1 MSGLVLPNGKP
12 ANVHKAEGDGV
23 PKFEDLTPEQQEAL
37 GTKAEENGVD
47 GANQVTTAYYVVV
60 DRDGTVSIVPD
71 LSVKF
76 VADRLP
82 TAEDILGS
90 ASVVQASIAAQ
101 ITASHTQQVMMA
113 QARAMAQA
121 QAQQQAVQQMQ
132 GMNLRS

>member
-1 MSGLVLPNGKP
+1 MSGLVLPNGQP
-12 ANVHKAEGDGV
+12 ANVPKSEGDGV

-47 GANQVTTAYYVVV
+47 GANHVTTAYFVVV
-60 DRDGTVSIVPD
+60 DRDGTVAIVPD
-71 LSVKF
+71 LTLEF
-76 VADRLP
+76 VADRKP

-90 ASVVQASIAAQ
+90 ASVVQASMTAQ

-113 QARAMAQA
+113 QARAMAQQ
-121 QAQQQAVQQMQ
+121 QAQQQAVKQMQ

>member
-12 ANVHKAEGDGV
+12 ANVRKEEA

-37 GTKAEENGVD
+37 AAKAEENGVD

-60 DRDGTVSIVPD
+60 DRDGSVAIVPD

-82 TAEDILGS
+82 TPEDILGS
-90 ASVVQASIAAQ
+90 ASVVQASISAQ

-113 QARAMAQA
+113 QARAMAQ
-121 QAQQQAVQQMQ
+121 QQQQQQAVQQMQ

>member
-12 ANVHKAEGDGV
+12 ANVHKEEA

-37 GTKAEENGVD
+37 AAKAEENGVD

-60 DRDGTVSIVPD
+60 DRDGSVAIVPD

-82 TAEDILGS
+82 TPEDILGS
-90 ASVVQASIAAQ
+90 ASVVQSSIAAQ

>member
-1 MSGLVLPNGKP
+1 MSGLVLPNGQP
-12 ANVHKAEGDGV
+12 ANV
-23 PKFEDLTPEQQEAL
+23 PKDAAPEFDDLTPAQKEAL
-37 GTKAEENGVD
+37 AAKAAENGVD
-47 GANQVTTAYYVVV
+47 GANYVTTAYYVVV
-60 DRDGTVSIVPD
+60 DRDGAVSIVPD
-71 LSVKF
+71 LSVNF

-113 QARAMAQA
+113 QARAMAQQ
-121 QAQQQAVQQMQ
+121 QAQQQAVQQMK

>member
-12 ANVHKAEGDGV
+12 ANVRKEEA
-23 PKFEDLTPEQQEAL
+23 PKFDDLTPEQQEAL
-37 GTKAEENGVD
+37 AAKAAENGVD
-47 GANQVTTAYYVVV
+47 GAIPVTTAYFVVV
-60 DRDGTVSIVPD
+60 DRDGSVAIVPD
-71 LSVKF
+71 LTLGF
-76 VADRLP
+76 VADRRP

-90 ASVVQASIAAQ
+90 ASVVQATMTAQ

-113 QARAMAQA
+113 QARAMAEQ